1 MRTAAVGGAGRA
13 RPVGR
18 RGPLTLRGAFLA
30 AVVAVLLAY
39 LTVPLR
45 AYLAQRAELGQLER
59 EVQVLEGENRA
70 LRERVA
76 QLHDPRYLEEL
87 ARRCLGMVRPGEVAF
102 VVVPEDGRPTPAPC

>member
-1 MRTAAVGGAGRA
+1 MRAAAVERGGRA
-13 RPVGR
+13 RDWGR
-18 RGPLTLRGAFLA
+18 RGSLTLRVAVLA

-45 AYLAQRAELGQLER
+45 AYLAQRSELGQLEW

-70 LRERVA
+70 LREQVA

-87 ARRCLGMVRPGEVAF
+87 ARRCLGMVRPGEIAF
-102 VVVPEDGRPTPAPC
+102 VVVPEDGRPSPAPC

>member
-1 MRTAAVGGAGRA
+1 MRATAIVPAGRV
-13 RPVGR
+13 RLWGR
-18 RGPLTLRGAFLA
+18 RGPLTLRAAVLA
-30 AVVAVLLAY
+30 AVVALLLAY

-59 EVQVLEGENRA
+59 EVQVLERENRA
-70 LRERVA
+70 LREQVA

-87 ARRCLGMVRPGEVAF
+87 ARRCLGMVRPGEIAF